1 MNMPYNKKG
10 KESRFYKKK
19 QKRGKQR
26 NTETKT
32 ALDRKIKREFDQRKE
47 LEEFIADM
55 ELLDENIFSGVA
67 GKLST
72 FMHKNF
78 HKSDLRINHEADIEK
93 EI

>member
-1 MNMPYNKKG
+1 MNMSYNKREKA
-10 KESRFYKKK
+10 SRFYKKK

-47 LEEFIADM
+47 QEGFIADM

-72 FMHKNF
+72 FMHENF
-78 HKSDLRINHEADIEK
+78 HESVLRINHEADIKK